1 MDACSSCAKQRI
13 ACQHP
18 AATICDKIKALK
30 QKRNLKPFILV
41 MSLNVLLEFS
51 GAICWRPYINQ
62 VIQSYGIPM
71 NVNTVTMILGSTSI
85 AGGLCFLLC
94 VKMFGK
100 RRLYLI
106 STAIVVVCC
115 FGLGEMWKETI
126 LGFLF
131 LYFNLFWNL
140 SLTGIYGIVLFP
152 PNWTSFK
159 NPADSNIPNFPLIR
173 NIVGNYGYLAFT
185 LMFVL
190 HFFTSVGL
198 NAVPPI
204 VHAEVFSFK

>member
-1 MDACSSCAKQRI
+1 MSKNRPKDAQRSLQWLRGWVSEPAAVQDEFEKLQNHIQLVDACSSCAKQRI

-115 FGLGEMWKETI
+115 FGLGEM
-126 LGFLF
+126 
-131 LYFNLFWNL
+131 
-140 SLTGIYGIVLFP
+140 
-152 PNWTSFK
+152 
-159 NPADSNIPNFPLIR
+159 
-173 NIVGNYGYLAFT
+173 
-185 LMFVL
+185 
-190 HFFTSVGL
+190 
-198 NAVPPI
+198 
-204 VHAEVFSFK
+204 